1 MKILP
6 PDVTRAR
13 MTADDQLAEDVR
25 GVLVGAGLTDRPE
38 QFGDGIH
45 GWRCEYP
52 DRYGRCDCLTDLID
66 DLVRLVRERESVA

>member
-1 MKILP
+1 
-6 PDVTRAR
+6 
-13 MTADDQLAEDVR
+13 MTADDQLAEDIR

-52 DRYGRCDCLTDLID
+52 DRYGRCDCLTDLIG
-66 DLVRLVRERESVA
+66 DLVRLVRDRESSA